1 MTQNKGQTKTKSRK
15 YLWSITNTPSSVT
28 CWSLFSECI
37 HAATVRTCEYLHF
50 TDLENKFYP
59 SSATLR
65 EIFLMTYIQRSLHL
79 NLTKMFSC
87 TVMTQKQ
94 RLILGTDWV
103 WALLDL
109 PSKNPRIQIAVQ
121 VLHLSEHIE
130 EDREKCSC
138 MEILRTS
145 GPEALE
151 KTRVERMVE
160 FCSSVGRTCFALF
173 LFFGR
178 KNDPGTVWGLLSNNL
193 HEALGRCVRI
203 DQDFVEG
210 FFKGAKGWVTSG
222 GMLQAVINKKDNDP
236 LTMLVK
242 FT

>member
-1 MTQNKGQTKTKSRK
+1 MTENKTKPKKS
-15 YLWSITNTPSSVT
+15 LWSITNTPSPATSW
-28 CWSLFSECI
+28 CLFSECVY
-37 HAATVRTCEYLHF
+37 AATSRTCEYLQF

-65 EIFLMTYIQRSLHL
+65 EIFLMTYIQRSVHL
-79 NLTKMFSC
+79 NLTKTFDC
-87 TVMTQKQ
+87 TVMTREQ
-94 RLILGTDWV
+94 RQLLGSDWV
-103 WALLDL
+103 WAVLDL
-109 PSKNPRIQIAVQ
+109 PRKKPRVQIAVQ
-121 VLHLSEHIE
+121 VLHHSAHVEADSEE
-130 EDREKCSC
+130 PSC
-138 MEILRTS
+138 LEMIRTA
-145 GPEALE
+145 GTGQPD

-160 FCSSVGRTCFALF
+160 FCSAVGRTCFALF

-178 KNDPGTVWGLLSNNL
+178 KNDPDKIWGLLSNNL

-203 DQDFVEG
+203 DRDFVEG